1 MVRISPEEF
10 IRRLSSATGEKTR
23 IEVTEGILLDVRI
36 EKFSKEKLKI
46 TFIDLRRN
54 VVKRVISDNTWE
66 DITTKNFRETL
77 LNGKLP
83 LVRIY
88 HDMNRMER
96 IEFKGSVELSKAIE
110 IIDAIAERDNKYI
123 YVDARG
129 KFLDQDTVCAVKSD
143 SGIIYVPPNL
153 ASVMTLKDSLHGKIV
168 EGTLIGHESISKSG
182 VSFDAFILRS
192 VVEAEEPEEAEVEGE
207 LAPSGQE
214 EKEERIELPAEIQ
227 KRINELLSQ
236 IKD

>member
-1 MVRISPEEF
+1 MVRVRAEDF
-10 IRRLSSATGEKTR
+10 IKRLSSSPGEKAR
-23 IEVTEGILLDVRI
+23 IEITEGILLDVRI

-46 TFIDLRRN
+46 TIIDLRRN
-54 VVKRVISDNTWE
+54 VVKRVISDSTWE
-66 DITTKNFRETL
+66 DIISKSFSESL

-83 LVRIY
+83 LVKVY

-96 IEFKGSVELSKAIE
+96 IEFRGSVEINKAIE
-110 IIDAIAERDNKYI
+110 IINAIAERDNKYI

-192 VVEAEEPEEAEVEGE
+192 VAEAEEPEEAEIEGE
-207 LAPSGQE
+207 LASEQGG
-214 EKEERIELPAEIQ
+214 EKEERIELPEDIQ
-227 KRINELLSQ
+227 KKINELLSQ